1 MPQSTVILRCHFV
14 PNAMDQVRVEDA
26 GPPFVVR
33 LAALL
38 RLCGRR
44 CTDEL
49 YLRGVTRPRVTQA
62 TLTAL
67 RAAATAAR

>member
-1 MPQSTVILRCHFV
+1 MPQSTVTLRCHFV
-14 PNAMDQVRVEDA
+14 PNAMDQIRVENA
-26 GPPFVVR
+26 GPPFIVR

-44 CTDEL
+44 CADEL
-49 YLRGVTRPRVTQA
+49 YLRGVTNPRVTQA

-67 RAAATAAR
+67 RASAMIAR